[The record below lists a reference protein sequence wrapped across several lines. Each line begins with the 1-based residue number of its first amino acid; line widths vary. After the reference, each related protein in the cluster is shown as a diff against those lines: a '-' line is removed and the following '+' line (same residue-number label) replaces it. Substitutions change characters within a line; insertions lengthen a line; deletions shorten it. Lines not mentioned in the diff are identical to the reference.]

1 MGTKGEKLTTKA
13 LIDIS
18 SESHNDDDNDDN
30 DDDDNDDDDNDD
42 DDWVLKKF

>member
-18 SESHNDDDNDDN
+18 SESHNDDDNDDDNNN
-30 DDDDNDDDDNDD
+30 DDDLRPISQN
-42 DDWVLKKF
+42 L